1 MPLVDDMEITP
12 AQFASGHCMKLLI
25 FTQYFW
31 PETFGINALARKLR
45 DSGVEVT
52 VMTGKPNYPE
62 GTVFVGHSA
71 WGTAREAYDSIE
83 VLRLP
88 LFPRGNQSPLRLLL
102 NYLSFIVA
110 GTVIGPWLLRGR
122 SFDAVFVYA
131 PSPLLQALPA
141 IWLARLKRAPMV
153 LWVQDLWPESLSA
166 TGFIKNQRA
175 LDLVACMVRFVYRHT
190 DRVLVPSEAFRAPIL
205 AMTQGAADIHY
216 YPNAWVE
223 EPVSDTPADV
233 EALAGDIASGFS
245 VVFAG
250 NLGTAQSLDTI
261 LEAAERLQKTGSH
274 ARLFL
279 IGSGSL
285 SLWLNDEVQ
294 RRNLRNVVLPGRFA
308 PAAMSRL
315 YESASALLVSLRD
328 APIFAYTV
336 PSKLQGYLAAG
347 RPVIASLNGEGARVV
362 KEAEAGVVCAAGDAR
377 ALAEAVQF
385 LAGMDDR
392 SRAEMGENARRYAL
406 AHFTLDRLTSDLVG
420 QLEALVATHATQKQE
435 KSR

>member
-1 MPLVDDMEITP
+1 
-12 AQFASGHCMKLLI
+12 MKVLI
-25 FTQYFW
+25 FSQYFW

-45 DSGVEVT
+45 DRGVEVT

-62 GTVFVGHSA
+62 GKVFAGHSA
-71 WGTAREAYDSIE
+71 WGTARELYDGME

-88 LFPRGNQSPLRLLL
+88 LFPRGKQSSLRLLL

-110 GTVIGPWLLRGR
+110 GAVIGPWMLRHR

-141 IWLARLKRAPMV
+141 IWLARLKRAPMA

-166 TGFIKNQRA
+166 TGFIKNQRV
-175 LDLVACMVRFVYRHT
+175 LGLVAHVVRFIYRHT

-205 AMTQGAADIHY
+205 ALTRGAADIHY

-223 EPVSDTPADV
+223 EPVSDTPVDV
-233 EALAGDIASGFS
+233 EALVNHIASGFS

-250 NLGTAQSLDTI
+250 NLGAAQSLDTI
-261 LEAAERLQKTGSH
+261 LDAAERLQDSGSQ
-274 ARLFL
+274 ARFFL

-285 SLWLNDEVQ
+285 SSWLNDEIQ
-294 RRNLRNVVLPGRFA
+294 RRSLRNVVLPGRFP
-308 PAAMSRL
+308 PAAMPRL
-315 YESASALLVSLRD
+315 YEAASALLVSLRNE
-328 APIFAYTV
+328 PIFAYTI
-336 PSKLQGYLAAG
+336 PSKVQGYLAAG

-362 KEAEAGVVCAAGDAR
+362 TEAGAGVACAAGDAQ
-377 ALAEAVQF
+377 ALAEAVQV
-385 LAGMDDR
+385 LAGMDNL
-392 SRAEMGENARRYAL
+392 SRTEMGENARRYAL
-406 AHFTLDRLTSDLVG
+406 AHFSLDRLTNDLVG
-420 QLEALVATHATQKQE
+420 QFEELVAAHAIQNQE

>member
-1 MPLVDDMEITP
+1 
-12 AQFASGHCMKLLI
+12 MKILI

-31 PETFGINALARKLR
+31 PETFGINALAKKVR
-45 DSGVEVT
+45 DRGVEVT

-62 GTVFVGHSA
+62 GNVFAGHSS
-71 WGTAREAYDSIE
+71 WGTARESYDGIE

-88 LFPRGNQSPLRLLL
+88 IFPRGRQSSLRLLM

-110 GTVIGPWLLRGR
+110 GTIIGPWMLRHR

-141 IWLARLKRAPMV
+141 IWVARLKGAPLA

-166 TGFIKNQRA
+166 TGFIKNQRV
-175 LDLVACMVRFVYRHT
+175 LDLVAHVVRFIYRHT

-205 AMTQGAADIHY
+205 ALTKGAANIHY

-223 EPVSDTPADV
+223 EPVSATPVDV
-233 EALAGDIASGFS
+233 EALANDIASGFS

-250 NLGTAQSLDTI
+250 NLGAAQSLDTI
-261 LEAAERLQKTGSH
+261 LDAAEWLQTAGSQ
-274 ARLFL
+274 ARFFL

-285 SLWLNDEVQ
+285 SLWLNDEIQ

-315 YESASALLVSLRD
+315 YEAASALLVSLRD
-328 APIFAYTV
+328 EPIFAYTI
-336 PSKLQGYLAAG
+336 PSKVQGYLAAG

-362 KEAEAGVVCAAGDAR
+362 TEIGAGIACAAGDAQ
-377 ALAEAVQF
+377 ALAEAVQH
-385 LAGMDDR
+385 LAGMDHH
-392 SRAEMGENARRYAL
+392 SRTEMGENARRYAL
-406 AHFTLDRLTSDLVG
+406 AHFSLDRLASDLVG
-420 QLEALVATHATQKQE
+420 QFEELVATHTIQKQE
-435 KSR
+435 ESR

>member
-1 MPLVDDMEITP
+1 
-12 AQFASGHCMKLLI
+12 MKVLI

-45 DSGVEVT
+45 DHGVEVT

-62 GTVFVGHSA
+62 GKVFAGHSA
-71 WGTAREAYDSIE
+71 WGTARESYHGIE

-88 LFPRGNQSPLRLLL
+88 LFPRGKQSSLRLLL

-110 GTVIGPWLLRGR
+110 GTVIGPWLLRHR

-175 LDLVACMVRFVYRHT
+175 LDIVAHVVRFIYRHT

-205 AMTQGAADIHY
+205 ALTKGAADIHY
-216 YPNAWVE
+216 YPNAWIE
-223 EPVSDTPADV
+223 EPVSDTLFDV
-233 EALAGDIASGFS
+233 EALTNDIASGFS

-250 NLGTAQSLDTI
+250 NLGAAQSLDTV
-261 LEAAERLQKTGSH
+261 LDAAERLQKTGSH
-274 ARLFL
+274 ARFFL

-285 SLWLNDEVQ
+285 SSWLNEEIQ
-294 RRNLRNVVLPGRFA
+294 SRQLRNVLLPGRFA
-308 PAAMSRL
+308 PAAMPRL
-315 YESASALLVSLRD
+315 YEAASALLVSLRD
-328 APIFAYTV
+328 EPIFAFTI
-336 PSKLQGYLAAG
+336 PSKVQGYLAAG
-347 RPVIASLNGEGARVV
+347 RPIIASINGEGARVV
-362 KEAEAGVVCAAGDAR
+362 KEAGAGVACAAGDAQ
-377 ALAEAVQF
+377 ALAEAVQD
-385 LAGMDDR
+385 LAGMDRR
-392 SRAEMGENARRYAL
+392 SRTEMGENARRYAL
-406 AHFTLDRLTSDLVG
+406 THFSLDRLTSDLVG
-420 QLEALVATHATQKQE
+420 QFEKIVAAHAIQKQE
-435 KSR
+435 KSQ

>member
-1 MPLVDDMEITP
+1 
-12 AQFASGHCMKLLI
+12 MKVLL

-45 DSGVEVT
+45 DQGVEVT

-62 GTVFVGHSA
+62 GKVFAGHSA
-71 WGTAREAYDSIE
+71 WGTARESYHGIE

-88 LFPRGNQSPLRLLL
+88 LFPRGKQSALRLLL

-110 GTVIGPWLLRGR
+110 GTVIGPGLLRHR

-141 IWLARLKRAPMV
+141 VWLAWLKRAPML

-166 TGFIKNQRA
+166 TGFIKNQRV
-175 LDLVACMVRFVYRHT
+175 LGLVAHVVRFIYRHT

-205 AMTQGAADIHY
+205 ALTKGAADIHY

-223 EPVSDTPADV
+223 EPVSDTPVDV
-233 EALAGDIASGFS
+233 EALAKDIASGFS

-250 NLGTAQSLDTI
+250 NLGAAQSLETVLD
-261 LEAAERLQKTGSH
+261 AAEWLQRNGSQ

-285 SLWLNDEVQ
+285 SPWLTAEVQ
-294 RRNLRNVVLPGRFA
+294 RRGLHNLVLPGRF
-308 PAAMSRL
+308 PPSAMPRL
-315 YESASALLVSLRD
+315 YEAASVLLVSLRD
-328 APIFAYTV
+328 EPIFAFTI
-336 PSKLQGYLAAG
+336 PSKVQGYLAAG

-362 KEAEAGVVCAAGDAR
+362 RAAGAGVACAAGDAQ
-377 ALAEAVQF
+377 ALADAVQD
-385 LAGMDDR
+385 LAGMDLR
-392 SRAEMGENARRYAL
+392 SRTEMGENARRYAL
-406 AHFTLDRLTSDLVG
+406 THFSLDRLAGDLVG
-420 QLEALVATHATQKQE
+420 QLEEVVAKHTIQKQE
-435 KSR
+435 KTR